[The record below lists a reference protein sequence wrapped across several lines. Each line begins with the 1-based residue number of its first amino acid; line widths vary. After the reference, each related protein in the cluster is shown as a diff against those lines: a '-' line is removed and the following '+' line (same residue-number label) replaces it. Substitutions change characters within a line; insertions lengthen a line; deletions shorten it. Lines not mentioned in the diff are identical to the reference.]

1 MTNDNDLFLLASSQN
16 NKIFEVYIDSSG
28 KKTLIPQTR
37 SYSAKYHEPYI
48 CNHRLSVGLL
58 YDKTSR
64 KEVIFP
70 NCSGAS
76 GEVDYGAFDNAFYKC
91 TSLTSVSFP
100 SLTTATGGS
109 GSGGSRVIYG
119 AFRYAFVGCTSLTSV
134 SFPSLTSVISGS
146 FYEAFDS
153 CSPSLKVHFKKS
165 MKGKTGLD
173 YKTMGLK
180 SADQVVFDLP

>member
-100 SLTTATGGS
+100 SLT
-109 GSGGSRVIYG
+109 
-119 AFRYAFVGCTSLTSV
+119 
-134 SFPSLTSVISGS
+134 SVISGS